1 MNGVVGASG
10 LCYDS
15 AITKED
21 VNETKNCTL
30 KCFNGTTHLLRSM
43 KTAAVLIEGVGGG
56 GYMLCFSVATA
67 GAFGSSSVLAP
78 RELAIHGKKNK
89 KETLM
94 PWG

>member
-1 MNGVVGASG
+1 MVSSV
-10 LCYDS
+10 LQVYDS

-30 KCFNGTTHLLRSM
+30 KCFNGTTHLCDQWKLLQFWLR
-43 KTAAVLIEGVGGG
+43 A